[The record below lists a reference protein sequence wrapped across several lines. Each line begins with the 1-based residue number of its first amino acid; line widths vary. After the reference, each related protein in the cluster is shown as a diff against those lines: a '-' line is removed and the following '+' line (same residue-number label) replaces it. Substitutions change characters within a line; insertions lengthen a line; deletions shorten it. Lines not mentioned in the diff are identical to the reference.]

1 MATYNGTSG
10 NDNYVGTT
18 GNDTI
23 YGNDG
28 DDILQGNDGADT
40 IYGGN
45 GNDTLLDGTGGNPD
59 LFADHLDGGA
69 GNDTVEGGLLDSLDG
84 GTGTDTLE
92 LRLDAAPG
100 VISMDLSGLWVGN
113 FYSIYGTTAQ
123 NFERVGWFVAGAY
136 DDTIQLGTPTGQSG
150 QLSGNGGNDV
160 LTGGNGND
168 TLIAGLD
175 GQLSSAETYTDVMH
189 GGAGDDHLVGGI
201 GDTFDGGSGN
211 DRVSFDMSTNA
222 TGVNVVMGSIFGTT
236 ATIMGTTFSGI
247 EQVDSVRGTIY
258 DDTINTVG
266 NTYNAFIEGLDG
278 NDTLI
283 GGFANDTIVG
293 GTGADAMSGGQ
304 GNDVYYVDNAG
315 DVVTETPGNGNDL
328 VYSTID
334 YTLPDNVEQL
344 VLQGTNPLRGTGN
357 GLDNYI
363 LGNDAHDVLT
373 GLAGN
378 DTISG
383 FGGIDSLVGGDGN
396 DVLSGGTEDDKLFGN
411 VGNDILVGDEG
422 RDWMAGGAGQDTF
435 RFDDGDFG
443 GTTAATAD
451 EISDFSSAQHDLIDL
466 FRVDAIVGGTD
477 NAFTFIGTAAFTG
490 VAGQLN
496 YSFDGTYTL
505 VAGDTN
511 GDGVADFLIALDG
524 NLTLAATDFV
534 L

>member
-18 GNDTI
+18 GDDTI

-28 DDILQGNDGADT
+28 NDTLQGGDGSDS
-40 IYGGN
+40 IFGGN
-45 GNDTLLDGTGGNPD
+45 GNDSLYDGTGGYAD

-69 GNDTVEGGLLDSLDG
+69 GDDFIEGGLLDTLDG
-84 GTGTDTLE
+84 GSGTDTLD

-100 VISMDLSGLWVGN
+100 VISIDLSGLWVGN

-123 NFERVGWFVAGAY
+123 HFERVGWFVSGAY
-136 DDTIQLGTPTGQSG
+136 DDTIQLGTPAGQTG
-150 QLSGNGGNDV
+150 QLSGGGGNDI
-160 LTGGNGND
+160 LTGGDGND
-168 TLIAGLD
+168 TLIAGVD
-175 GQLSSAETYTDVMH
+175 GQPHSAESYIDIMH
-189 GGAGDDHLVGGI
+189 GGLGDDTMTGGI
-201 GDTFDGGSGN
+201 GDTFDGGAGN
-211 DRVSFDMSTNA
+211 DRIHFDMSTNA
-222 TGVNVVMGSIFGTT
+222 TGVSVVMGSIFGTT
-236 ATIMGTTFSGI
+236 ATILGTTFISI
-247 EQVDSVRGTIY
+247 EQIASVTGTNY

-266 NTYNAFIEGLDG
+266 NTYNAFVNGLDG
-278 NDTLI
+278 NDTLY
-283 GGFANDTIVG
+283 GGFANDTING
-293 GTGADAMSGGQ
+293 GTGADTMYGEQ
-304 GNDVYYVDNAG
+304 GNDTYYVDNVG
-315 DVVTETPGNGNDL
+315 DTVSENAGNGNDL
-328 VYSTID
+328 VHATID

-344 VLQGTNPLRGTGN
+344 VQDGASPLRGTGN
-357 GLDNYI
+357 ELDNNI
-363 LGNDAHDVLT
+363 LGNNAHDVLT
-373 GLAGN
+373 GLGGN

-411 VGNDILVGDEG
+411 AGNDILVGDEG
-422 RDWMAGGAGQDTF
+422 RDWMSGGAGQDTF
-435 RFDDGDFG
+435 RFWDGDFG

-466 FRVDAIVGGTD
+466 HLVDAIAGGTD